1 MAIFIFL
8 KQFFINIWCHCEVWS
23 EKDKYL
29 FRPRWRRCLR
39 LFNLTVWS
47 PGRLNIKYTE
57 ILPPSV
63 RCRNITTILYLHQS
77 FLHYSK
83 VLIINHLER
92 NNKYQRGLLMQII
105 EFYSRKLLKGRQKAR
120 ITFISSYS
128 KHQ

>member
-1 MAIFIFL
+1 M
-8 KQFFINIWCHCEVWS
+8 
-23 EKDKYL
+23 
-29 FRPRWRRCLR
+29 
-39 LFNLTVWS
+39 FNLTVWS

-92 NNKYQRGLLMQII
+92 NNKYQAFLSKPEIKFTVDI
-105 EFYSRKLLKGRQKAR
+105 ENAVGANRVY
-120 ITFISSYS
+120 
-128 KHQ
+128 